1 MQRRQNHLL
10 IFIIILTILA
20 VYIDLPIDHPSWLKR
35 ALVWQSP
42 VPEARDIRVR
52 EGLDLQGG
60 LAVLLQANMPDGSI
74 PDNDSMEAAR
84 AIIEQRVNGLG
95 VSEPLIQRQ
104 GADKIV
110 VELPGIKNP
119 DLAIATFGQTGRL
132 EIIGTGSTFLPPRT
146 KDHPGTKV
154 KTTYPVLFN
163 ELTPTPTQAPTST
176 PTSGPSP
183 TPTEAGTAT
192 LTAAPTGTAAA
203 TTAATATTAG
213 AAAAATSGP
222 ETPAAGKTPAPT
234 PTSSAPGVTDRV
246 WPTVITGDMIA
257 SAQVT
262 FDQLNKPAVSFTLK
276 PKGADLFYKYTSEH
290 VGEFL
295 SIVLDGEVI
304 SSATIREPIRDRG
317 QITGNFTREEARS
330 LVIQLKYGALPVPLK
345 VVENRTVGPTLGKDS
360 VTRSLRAGIIGLGV
374 VLFFMLTY
382 YRLPGL
388 LADVAL
394 LIYTAIVLAI
404 FKLLPVVLTL
414 AGIAGFILS
423 IGMAVDANILIFERM
438 KEELRA
444 GKVLHSAIDAGW
456 SRAWPSI
463 RDSNA
468 STLITCVILFWF
480 GNQFGASI
488 VKGFALTLAI
498 GVLVSLFTA
507 VVVTRTLLHLVLDT
521 LGIRRLSWVIP
532 GGAEAVPASVA
543 GASQR

>member
-1 MQRRQNHLL
+1 MRRRQNYLL
-10 IFIIILTILA
+10 IFIVILTALA
-20 VYIDLPIDHPSWLKR
+20 VYIDLPIDHPDWLKR

-42 VPEARDIRVR
+42 VPEARDIRIR

-60 LAVLLQANMPDGSI
+60 LAVLLQADMPDGSI
-74 PDNDSMEAAR
+74 PDDDAMEAAR
-84 AIIEQRVNGLG
+84 TIIEQRVNSLG

-104 GADKIV
+104 GEDKIV
-110 VELPGIKNP
+110 VELPGIEDP
-119 DLAIATFGQTGRL
+119 DLAIATFGETGRL

-146 KDHPGTKV
+146 KDRPGTMV
-154 KTTYPVLFN
+154 KTSYPVLVADF
-163 ELTPTPTQAPTST
+163 TPTPTRAPTLT

-183 TPTEAGTAT
+183 TATGTSTATPATTPTE
-192 LTAAPTGTAAA
+192 TAAPTETVGGAAA
-203 TTAATATTAG
+203 TETAA
-213 AAAAATSGP
+213 P
-222 ETPAAGKTPAPT
+222 ETPAAGETPAPT
-234 PTSSAPGVTDRV
+234 PTSTVPGITDRV

-262 FDQLNKPAVSFTLK
+262 FDQLNKPAVAFTLK
-276 PKGADLFYKYTSEH
+276 SDGAERFFEYTSQH
-290 VGEFL
+290 VGEYL

-304 SSATIREPIRDRG
+304 SSAVIREPIRDRG

-360 VTRSLRAGIIGLGV
+360 VDRSLRAGIIGLGV
-374 VLFFMLTY
+374 VMFFMLAY

-388 LADVAL
+388 LANLAL

-444 GKVLHSAIDAGW
+444 GKVLHSAIDTGW

-463 RDSNA
+463 RDSNF

-498 GVLVSLFTA
+498 GVLVSMFTA
-507 VVVTRTLLHLVLDT
+507 IVVTRMLLHLVLDAIGVT
-521 LGIRRLSWVIP
+521 RLSWVIP

-543 GASQR
+543 GAPRR